1 MTTIRHTAR
10 RGVRRV
16 YEALGDHPLA
26 LPVLLAVTPESVSSR
41 KVTPETDLV
50 VEGFP
55 RSGNTYAALGI
66 ALAQPQP
73 LRIVSHAHVPAQVK
87 RAVAL
92 GVPTLV
98 AVRDPADATCSMA
111 VADPHHRVRDLLRY
125 WIHYHQQLLE
135 VERGVLFASFEDI
148 TGRLGGVVDAVNRR
162 FGTDLAPVADD
173 AETRERIFAAI
184 EDKQRSVHGEAR
196 YHEAV
201 PRPDPKRS
209 GEGAR
214 RRAEL
219 EETVDPAALDRARE
233 LHRRLVDA
241 R

>member
-1 MTTIRHTAR
+1 MTAIRHGVR

-16 YEALGDHPLA
+16 YEALGDHPAALPILLA
-26 LPVLLAVTPESVSSR
+26 LTPESVRSR
-41 KVTPETDLV
+41 WVTRDTDLV

-66 ALAQPQP
+66 ASAQPRP
-73 LRIVSHAHVPAQVK
+73 VRIVSHAHVPAQVR

-92 GVPTLV
+92 EVPTVV

-125 WIHYHQQLLE
+125 WIHYHEQVLE
-135 VERGVLFASFEDI
+135 LEHGVVVASFADI
-148 TGRLGGVVDAVNRR
+148 TGQLGAVVDAVNRR
-162 FGTDLAPVADD
+162 FATELEPVGDD
-173 AETRERIFAAI
+173 RATRDRIFAAI
-184 EDKQRSVHGEAR
+184 ESKQRAVHGDAR

-201 PRPDPKRS
+201 PLPDPRRS
-209 GEGAR
+209 GEVAR

-219 EETVDPAALDRARE
+219 DATVTPATLNRARA
-233 LHRRLVDA
+233 LHHRLVDGS
-241 R
+241 

>member
-1 MTTIRHTAR
+1 VTTIRHTAR

-16 YEALGDHPLA
+16 YEALGDHPSA
-26 LPVLLAVTPESVSSR
+26 LPLLLAVTPESVSSR
-41 KVTPETDLV
+41 RVTRETDLV

-66 ALAQPQP
+66 GLAQPRP

-125 WIHYHQQLLE
+125 WIHYHEQLLE
-135 VERGVLFASFEDI
+135 VRSGVVFASFGEI
-148 TGRLGGVVDAVNRR
+148 TGRLGAVVEAVNRR
-162 FGTDLAPVADD
+162 FGTDLVPVADD
-173 AETRERIFAAI
+173 PATREQIFTAI
-184 EDKQRSVHGEAR
+184 EDKQRTVHGEAR

-201 PRPDPKRS
+201 PRPDPQRAA
-209 GEGAR
+209 EAAR
-214 RRAEL
+214 RR
-219 EETVDPAALDRARE
+219 EELDRTVAPAVLARARD
-233 LHRRLVDA
+233 LHRRMVESP
-241 R
+241 

>member
-1 MTTIRHTAR
+1 VSTAR
-10 RGVRRV
+10 HAVRRGIRRV

-26 LPVLLAVTPESVSSR
+26 LPALLAATPESVRSR
-41 KVTPETDLV
+41 WITPDTDLV

-66 ALAQPQP
+66 AAAQHRP

-92 GVPTLV
+92 GVPTVV
-98 AVRDPADATCSMA
+98 AVRDPAAATCSMA

-125 WIHYHQQLLE
+125 WIHYHEQVLE
-135 VERGVLFASFEDI
+135 LEGGIVVASFEDI
-148 TGRLGGVVDAVNRR
+148 TERLGSVVDAVNRR
-162 FGTDLAPVADD
+162 FGTELAPVTDD
-173 AETRERIFAAI
+173 QDTRERIFAAI
-184 EDKQRSVHGEAR
+184 EGKQRAVHGEAR

-209 GEGAR
+209 AEAAR

-219 EETVDPAALDRARE
+219 EATVPPAVLAGAE
-233 LHRRLVDA
+233 ALHRQLVGGS
-241 R
+241 